1 MNYFRSLIPT
11 SHSTYLNS
19 PDVLKIWQEKILQSM
34 LIIGSLFGIILS
46 IYAIAPAISSHNWT
60 FFFGSLILA
69 IVSTSLFLLR
79 KISYWFRSTVALI
92 AVYLFANVV
101 FFRSGWG
108 GLSLFLLLGFS
119 FLSTT
124 FLFKR
129 PTRIGIGISIVT
141 LLFWVILR
149 YTNIVPTIG
158 TSASP
163 YNIIIDVLLTFLV
176 GTAGN
181 LAIDSLRSMFLEE
194 HAKTENTKT
203 EIFILEEKLSLQKVD
218 LEKRLYQLR
227 TAAEI
232 SQTVSSIL
240 DPQFLIQQVAEF
252 LRNRFSLYY
261 VGIFLIDESRE
272 YAVLRYGTGEAGRQ
286 MLASKHRLAVGGYSM
301 IGWATQT
308 RKSRIA
314 LDTGVE
320 AVRFDNPLLPQTRS
334 ELALPIISGIDIL
347 GAMSIQ
353 SENSNAF
360 DENDIMVLQ
369 GIADSLAV
377 ALENANSF
385 QKTQK
390 AIEDIRVLNRA
401 YVQQA
406 WWDTL
411 DLNKEL
417 KFDFE
422 NPLVT
427 RQEGASKSIQVPL
440 ILRDEVIGSI
450 NLEIEGSDIP
460 QDQYEF
466 LQTVSAQTSIALENA
481 RLLEE
486 TQFAAIQEQKLN
498 ELTSQFSRAL
508 TIEDILKTAV
518 LEFGKLHSVS
528 EATITLLPPE
538 EYISPGIKSI
548 SGKEES

>member
-486 TQFAAIQEQKLN
+486 TQLAAIQEQKLN

>member
-34 LIIGSLFGIILS
+34 LIVGSLFGIILS
-46 IYAIAPAISSHNWT
+46 LYAIAPAISSHNWT

-79 KISYWFRSTVALI
+79 KISYWFRSTVTLI

-232 SQTVSSIL
+232 SQTVSSTL

-486 TQFAAIQEQKLN
+486 TQLAAIQEQKLN